1 MAALGFTFNPATVR
15 YSLPPADFRQA
26 VRANGYRPVPV
37 KTGGKAPA
45 GLGWPDMARR
55 SPPPCAVPGAAVD
68 PSASNTG
75 LLCDGLRAIDIDID
89 DEAVAER
96 VEAVARELLGEAP
109 TRWRPDSPRVL
120 LLYRAAEGA
129 PSKRALTGRL
139 GKVEVLGR
147 GQQFVA
153 NGTHPDGA
161 DLQWHGGSPD
171 TVRLDDLG
179 TLTEDEVSA
188 FFAEV
193 ASIIGASLEQERQEA
208 PKQAPP
214 PTAGQ
219 PTRGHSS
226 GDDRH
231 AAYAARALA
240 GNAAELAAATS
251 DRNNTLNAVSFRLG
265 RMVARGWIERG
276 EVEAA
281 LTAACDA
288 NGLVKDDGPRSVR
301 ATIASGLAA
310 GIASPHDDLLDD
322 ADDAEV
328 LALGAASAKALMK
341 VTAKASTADET
352 EGPLPL
358 FPDTPPAV
366 PYPLDALGP
375 ILAPAARAIASKVQ
389 VPAAIA
395 GQSVL
400 AAAALAAQG
409 HADVALPHGQ
419 TAPLSLFFATIA
431 ASGDRKSATDNEALR
446 PVRMREKALRDEYSN
461 ALSEWKVNASAWAAE
476 RKKIEND
483 KKLLGLIERQAKIE
497 SLGPEPSKP
506 LHPVLTVADLTG
518 DGLVK
523 NLPAMHGAVGI
534 FTAEGGTFTG
544 GHGMSDENRLRTAAL
559 LSDLWN
565 AAPITRTRAGDGVTI
580 LVGRRLS
587 LHLMVQPDAAAAF
600 LGNPVLRDQGL
611 VSRIL
616 VAQPESMAGSR
627 LYRDTAPADEV
638 AIRTYTGQLLRL
650 LELPPPL
657 AGEAPNELAPAA
669 LTMTPDAVAAWR
681 EFFDTVER
689 RLAPGGSL
697 AGLKDFASKAAEN
710 AARIAGVLT
719 IVQNPHADAIH
730 AEAMRNAVTLMTWYV
745 DEAARLRDAPRADPR
760 LQRAALLL
768 DWLSK
773 NKPGVEFTRANITKN
788 GPGSLRNLDTV
799 QDAIAVLI
807 AHGWVAAT
815 AGKRFRL
822 TTAGGK

>member
-1 MAALGFTFNPATVR
+1 MAALGFTFDPAAVR
-15 YSLPPADFRQA
+15 YAPPPADFRRA
-26 VRANGYRPVPV
+26 AWANGFRPVPV
-37 KTGGKAPA
+37 KTGAKAPA
-45 GLGWPDMARR
+45 GAGWPDVARR
-55 SPPPCAVPGAAVD
+55 DPPPCAAPGAAVD

-75 LLCDGLRAIDIDID
+75 LLADGLRAIDVDVD
-89 DEAVAER
+89 DEVVAER

-109 TRWRPDSPRVL
+109 TRWRSDSPRVL
-120 LLYRAAEGA
+120 LLFRSAEGE
-129 PSKRALTGRL
+129 PPKRALAGRL

-147 GQQFVA
+147 GQMFVA
-153 NGTHPDGA
+153 FGTHPDGA
-161 DLQWHGGSPD
+161 ELEWRGGSPD
-171 TVRLDDLG
+171 TTRLDDLG
-179 TLTEDEVSA
+179 ALTEDEITA

-193 ASIIGASLEQERQEA
+193 ASIIDASPECERREA
-208 PKQAPP
+208 PKQVKP
-214 PTAGQ
+214 PTAVQ
-219 PTRGHSS
+219 PTVARSPG
-226 GDDRH
+226 GERQR
-231 AAYAARALA
+231 AYAAKALA
-240 GNAAELAAATS
+240 GNTAELAAAAS
-251 DRNNTLNAVSFRLG
+251 DRNNLLNAVAYRLG
-265 RMVARGWIERG
+265 RMVARGWIESG
-276 EVEAA
+276 EVESA
-281 LTAACDA
+281 LTGACEA

-310 GIASPHDDLLDD
+310 GSAVPHGDLPDD
-322 ADDAEV
+322 ASDGEV
-328 LALGAASAKALMK
+328 VALGAASAKALMK

-358 FPDTPPAV
+358 FPDTPPAA
-366 PYPLDALGP
+366 PYPIDSLGP

-400 AAAALAAQG
+400 AVAALAAQAR
-409 HADVALPHGQ
+409 ADVVLPHGQ
-419 TAPLSLFFATIA
+419 TAPLSLFFATVA
-431 ASGDRKSATDNEALR
+431 ASGDRKSATDSEALR
-446 PVRMREKALRDEYSN
+446 PVKMREKVLREEYSN
-461 ALSEWKVNASAWAAE
+461 ALSEWNINASAWTAE

-483 KKLLGLIERQAKIE
+483 KKLLGLIERQAKIA
-497 SLGPEPSKP
+497 SLGPEPPKP
-506 LHPVLTVADLTG
+506 LHPTLTVADLTG

-523 NLPAMHGAVGI
+523 NLPQMHGAVGI

-544 GHGMSDENRLRTAAL
+544 GHGMSDDNRLRTAAL

-627 LYRDTAPADEV
+627 FYRDTAPADEV

-657 AGEAPNELAPAA
+657 AGEAPNELAPAQ
-669 LTMTPDAVAAWR
+669 LVITPDAVTIWR
-681 EFFDTVER
+681 GLFDAVER
-689 RLAPGGSL
+689 QIAPGGPL
-697 AGLKDFASKAAEN
+697 ARLKDFAAKAAEN

-719 IVQNPHADAIH
+719 IAEDHHAKEIG
-730 AEAMRNAVTLMTWYV
+730 AEAMGNAVTLMTWYV

-768 DWLSK
+768 DWLTS
-773 NKPGVEFTRANITKN
+773 NRANVEFTRANITKS
-788 GPGSLRNLDTV
+788 GPGSLRNLDVV
-799 QDAIAVLI
+799 QDAITVLI
-807 AHGWVAAT
+807 AHGWVVAT

-822 TTAGGK
+822 TAAAGK

>member
-1 MAALGFTFNPATVR
+1 MAALGFTFDPASVR
-15 YSLPPADFRQA
+15 YPPPPAEFRQA
-26 VRANGYRPVPV
+26 AWLNGYRPVPV
-37 KTGGKAPA
+37 KTDGKAPA

-68 PSASNTG
+68 PHAASTG
-75 LLCDGLRAIDIDID
+75 ILCDGLRAIDVDID

-109 TRWRPDSPRVL
+109 TRWRTDSPRIL

-129 PSKRALTGRL
+129 PSKRALAGRL

-153 NGTHPDGA
+153 DGTHPDGA

-171 TVRLDDLG
+171 ATRLDDVG
-179 TLTEDEVSA
+179 ALTEDEVTA
-188 FFAEV
+188 FLAEV
-193 ASIIGASLEQERQEA
+193 AGIIDASPERELQEA

-214 PTAGQ
+214 PTAGR
-219 PTRGHSS
+219 PLG
-226 GDDRH
+226 GERH
-231 AAYAARALA
+231 HAYAARALA
-240 GNAAELAAATS
+240 GNAAELASAKS
-251 DRNNTLNAVSFRLG
+251 DRNNTLNAVAYRLG
-265 RMVARGWIERG
+265 RMVASGWIESG

-301 ATIASGLAA
+301 ASLASGLTA

-328 LALGAASAKALMK
+328 LALGAASAAAILKGADRQT
-341 VTAKASTADET
+341 VTDEAD
-352 EGPLPL
+352 GPLPL

-400 AAAALAAQG
+400 AAAALAAHG

-446 PVRMREKALRDEYSN
+446 PVRMREKALRDQYSN
-461 ALSEWKVNASAWAAE
+461 ALSEWKINASAWNAE

-483 KKLLGLIERQAKIE
+483 KKLLGLIERQAKIA
-497 SLGPEPSKP
+497 SLGPEPPKP
-506 LHPVLTVADLTG
+506 LHPALTVDDLTG

-523 NLPAMHGAVGI
+523 NLPQMHGAVGI

-559 LSDLWN
+559 LSNLWN

-611 VSRIL
+611 ISRIL

-627 LYRDTAPADEV
+627 FYRDTAPADEV

-807 AHGWVAAT
+807 AHGWVVAT

-822 TTAGGK
+822 TTARGK